1 MSDYAKI
8 LGVAS
13 ASIVKVGSV
22 AAASIAKVNG
32 ATAPASSYDWTESLW
47 YEDNLTAD
55 LGDWNDTVNVS
66 VRELKNGS
74 YTRNCIPFID
84 DSGATKYLK
93 VVFVGDQYHTADD
106 FVSMG
111 AYGTRV
117 QVNGGVS
124 PDMCAKSDTG
134 IAFDGSGDLVD
145 GDHAIQLQM
154 KHDTAK
160 SDTYHNVTVVL
171 ESLSN
176 VVKCYIRYLS
186 TSSSTPS
193 FYSIAETKASPTATK
208 WHVTY
213 TPVSNSWAYNAKGN
227 WYWWGAYPGSQLQL
241 NSTTDGMEKVNT
253 DWYVDGD
260 TDDDI
265 MWYFKTG

>member
-1 MSDYAKI
+1 MAAFTKVD
-8 LGVAS
+8 GVAS
-13 ASIVKVGSV
+13 ASVVKITGV
-22 AAASIAKVNG
+22 AIADVVKRG
-32 ATAPASSYDWTESLW
+32 PATAPATGYDWSSSLW
-47 YEDNLTAD
+47 MDDNLTAD

-93 VVFVGDQYHTADD
+93 LVFVGDQYHNPDD

-124 PDMCAKSDTG
+124 PDMCAKTDTG

-145 GDHAIQLQM
+145 GDHAIQIQY

-160 SDTYHNVTVVL
+160 TDTYQNVTVVL

-176 VVKCYIRYLS
+176 VVKCYIRYNS
-186 TSSSTPS
+186 TTSSTPS
-193 FYSIAETKASPTATK
+193 FFSIADTKSSPTATK
-208 WHVTY
+208 WDVTY
-213 TPVSNSWAYNAKGN
+213 TPASNSWAYNAKGN
-227 WYWWGAYPGSQLQL
+227 FYWWGAYPGSQLQL